1 GVDLRGSAGGA
12 FDLRVRSLRHGERS
26 LEMPLVTLAPEIRT
40 GNSYRDIDSPHSIAG
55 GHRFA
60 SQPIAGTGT
69 ASRNC
74 NTSSMHWRQPSS
86 VVTSRPRYASE
97 PVRPTRPCTYAFLTS
112 FRSPSRTPTTSP

>member
-12 FDLRVRSLRHGERS
+12 FDLRVHSLRHGERS

-40 GNSYRDIDSPHSIAG
+40 GNSNRDIDSPHSIAG
-55 GHRFA
+55 GHGFA

-86 VVTSRPRYASE
+86 VVTSARDTRAGLSG
-97 PVRPTRPCTYAFLTS
+97 PVGHGRTRSWRQPGRHTQ
-112 FRSPSRTPTTSP
+112 